1 MGDFQKNPGVCWSLK
16 ITLLTQ
22 AKMYTNIY
30 FLKSTVIF
38 WSQKYKMTQKCTFYV
53 FIICTLNLWLE
64 APLGGVLKIWVTG
77 NKQKGK
83 IRSICLNDINIWKHS
98 CGVRWFKSSFFFN
111 FLFHGSEKFS
121 LDFFFLLSYFTLPFN
136 ISTHLLSE
144 QS

>member
-1 MGDFQKNPGVCWSLK
+1 
-16 ITLLTQ
+16 
-22 AKMYTNIY
+22 MYINIY

-83 IRSICLNDINIWKHS
+83 IRSVCLNDKNIWKHS
-98 CGVRWFKSSFFFN
+98 MESDDLKAVFKKIFYFMGLRN
-111 FLFHGSEKFS
+111 F
-121 LDFFFLLSYFTLPFN
+121 P
-136 ISTHLLSE
+136 
-144 QS
+144 